1 MLQTI
6 SRQQELINDL
16 LEKNVENVGHE
27 DSDSGVV
34 VSEVEVSQLRIN
46 RSVSGVIKYGGT
58 REKKR
63 DIINKYQRSLQ
74 NSKSEKN
81 ENAVLEYPNDPI
93 IISLEQRTTPSEP
106 KTSDPSKRVFLN
118 HRSVTR
124 LKDIKYKRISKTK
137 SKSMEELRDKLRLV
151 LVNNLGTNYD
161 WLVYGNNVGR
171 S

>member
-1 MLQTI
+1 M
-6 SRQQELINDL
+6 INDL
-16 LEKNVENVGHE
+16 LEKNVETVGENTGHE